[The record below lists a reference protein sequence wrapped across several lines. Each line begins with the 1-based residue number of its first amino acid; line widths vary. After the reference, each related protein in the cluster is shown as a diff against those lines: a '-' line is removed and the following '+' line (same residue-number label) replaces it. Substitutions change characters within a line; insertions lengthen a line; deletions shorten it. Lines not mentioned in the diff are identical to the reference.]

1 MAKSH
6 KIHRAL
12 LSVSDKS
19 GIVDFARSLHALDI
33 EIISTGGTAK
43 MIAKSGIPVTPVEEV
58 TGFPEMLDGRVKT
71 LHPMIHGGL
80 LGVRDNKDH
89 EKAMSEYDIVP
100 IDLICIDLYPFELH
114 IVHPFSVLVYL

>member
-1 MAKSH
+1 MAKSN

-100 IDLICIDLYPFELH
+100 IDLICID
-114 IVHPFSVLVYL
+114 